1 MALPKIDTPIY
12 ELDLP
17 LSGKHIRFRPFLVK
31 EQRNLLMAL
40 EANDENSIEQNIR
53 QVLHNCTLTEDV
65 DIDKLPITDIE
76 FYFLNLRARSVG
88 EIAENKYRCNNEVE
102 GKECGNIMEV
112 NINLLDIKVD
122 KPEGITD
129 TIKLTENITVKL
141 KYPEFSIVKETKNTT
156 DISEFALKM
165 IAESIEYIH
174 DGEQFYYAKEADPKE
189 LLEFVDSLNQQ
200 QFVRLEEFFN
210 NLPKLEKTVDF
221 TCNKCGYEHKL
232 EIEGLNNFFV

>member
-1 MALPKIDTPIY
+1 MALPKIDVPTY
-12 ELDLP
+12 EIELP
-17 LSGKHIRFRPFLVK
+17 VSKTKVKFRPFLVK

-40 EANDENSIEQNIR
+40 EANDADTIEQNIR
-53 QVLHNCTLTEDV
+53 QVLHNCTLTEGI
-65 DIDKLPITDIE
+65 DIEKLPITDIE
-76 FYFLNLRARSVG
+76 YYFLNLRARSVG
-88 EIAENKYRCNNEVE
+88 EVAENKYRCNNEVE

-112 NINLLDIKVD
+112 NINLLDIQVE
-122 KPEGITD
+122 KPAGISD

-165 IAESIEYIH
+165 IADSIEYIH

-189 LLEFVDSLNQQ
+189 LQDFVDSLNQQ
-200 QFVRLEEFFN
+200 QFSRLEEFFN